1 MFLGKTKGK
10 VKRVIKVDYKGFTG
24 YYDTEEVMPSPTITF
39 HNWIVKK
46 GKQVLLHKVYCD
58 DAPYMDSAKLYEMT
72 RNFLWEKG
80 LCEREI

>member
-1 MFLGKTKGK
+1 MFLGTTKGHTTRVMK
-10 VKRVIKVDYKGFTG
+10 VNYKGFTG
-24 YYDTEEVMPSPTITF
+24 YYDTEEVMPKPKITF